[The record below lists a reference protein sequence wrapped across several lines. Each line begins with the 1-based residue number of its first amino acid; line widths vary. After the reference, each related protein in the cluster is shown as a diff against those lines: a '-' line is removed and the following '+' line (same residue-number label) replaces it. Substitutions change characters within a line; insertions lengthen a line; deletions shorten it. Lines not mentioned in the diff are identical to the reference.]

1 MFNLVS
7 LANVFWS
14 CVFFTEDDEEI
25 KHGEHSES
33 QVGLRNNVQFLH

>member
-1 MFNLVS
+1 MLVS

-25 KHGEHSES
+25 KHGDRP
-33 QVGLRNNVQFLH
+33 GITKDG